1 MSCYTLNIS
10 QGCLR
15 VHKGSIHFDPLQL
28 ATDTVTTDLHEWF
41 SLFCLITFKFQH
53 EARCSENNIA
63 ILCTFKL
70 LLYNASILYNIWTTF
85 YQGDVVHACTCSCW
99 YM

>member
-41 SLFCLITFKFQH
+41 SLFCLITFKFQR

-70 LLYNASILYNIWTTF
+70 LQNNASRLTSFLHVSFLYLRVTSARL
-85 YQGDVVHACTCSCW
+85 V
-99 YM
+99 